1 MRFKIFFFESQH
13 FKVLNNELKSPKL
26 RQPSWF
32 NTKQFYN
39 DSANTSAAYKT
50 YLKFMTTNLN
60 GNKPVDET
68 ALERMYELEKKI
80 AQVLKETY
88 FCFCEFTIRNSFFL
102 ITFRSL

>member
-1 MRFKIFFFESQH
+1 
-13 FKVLNNELKSPKL
+13 
-26 RQPSWF
+26 
-32 NTKQFYN
+32 
-39 DSANTSAAYKT
+39 
-50 YLKFMTTNLN
+50 MTTNLN